1 MSPLLFRTAP
11 FAALLLSACNGAP
24 TGKTIEEMSPA
35 EVERAA
41 KALESAC
48 RARNVSMGS
57 RDWDDCIKQEAV
69 KRGYTR

>member
-1 MSPLLFRTAP
+1 MSPLFLRTAP
-11 FAALLLSACNGAP
+11 FVALFLAACGGEP

-35 EVERAA
+35 EVERAV

-57 RDWDDCIKQEAV
+57 RDWDDCIKEEAV